1 MPQLYHDV
9 LFCSTFLIVLISI
22 IKIGGGRLQ
31 ADRDALNR
39 IIVGLGLLTGFSVV
53 QLLGHQGAFDGVPY
67 LQEESGRKILEAV
80 VITAGLAFTLIGVS
94 GLLPSLARGR
104 RLRRQTT
111 KRYFGLK
118 MILPAVS
125 GGKTLDESFDLVMN
139 HLATYLEMPRWAAF
153 KYAAKQELLVLTGSV
168 GFPEKQP
175 RHLRTISIK
184 ETELRQALLRF
195 QAIARPVAPVGEG
208 ETPGPRLVVPVAHGG
223 RLYGALFSWGEVSVD
238 DDLLDVLTLLGDV
251 LGRQAQMLVMKTNAD
266 YYRHRHIVAARV
278 GELCT
283 QASAIGD
290 ILVELFQVFREV
302 SSAEFCSIAIID
314 TSGENMVRYTI
325 GSGGRVLLEK
335 GVNRSIRCGST
346 HRIVRDGQP
355 AIEAEVDFEGNHSPD
370 DGLFLSCGMH
380 ARLACPVIVGRRV
393 AAVIMLGHTAPN
405 HFRPTH
411 LERIKDIAALMAGV
425 IQREQLSR
433 TLEVRE
439 DQMLRLQMMERELA
453 AADSAAAVF
462 DHACQLLT
470 QRMKCTVARIS
481 LVDREGRNL
490 YSQACRTIRDTGHD
504 LKEKATLPVSL
515 LPWHKMAIETRKPML
530 INREDPQSQ
539 MPPQETTAT
548 LLPDIRSAIL
558 VPIVLEDAV
567 CGIISIGEARNW
579 NRRPF
584 GASDLIFA
592 RDVAAKSAVVLRMKK
607 LEREATR
614 NREAVRPDPETGW
627 GRLGEL
633 TTRIKSP
640 VTSIIGAVELLKLK
654 GDVADDRTRYQGLI
668 LKAADRIATL
678 AEEYAAESAPAEERE
693 TEETAVLS

>member
-9 LFCSTFLIVLISI
+9 LFCSTFLIVLISL

-31 ADRDALNR
+31 ADRDAFNR
-39 IIVGLGLLTGFSVV
+39 IIVGLGLLTGFAVV
-53 QLLGHQGAFDGVPY
+53 QLLGHQGAFNGVPY
-67 LQEESGRKILEAV
+67 LQEESGRKILEAI
-80 VITAGLAFTLIGVS
+80 VITAGLAFTLVGVA
-94 GLLPSLARGR
+94 GLLPSLSRGR
-104 RLRRQTT
+104 QLRRQTS

-139 HLATYLEMPRWAAF
+139 HLATYLGMPRWAAF
-153 KYAAKQELLVLTGSV
+153 KYSAKRELLVLTGSV

-184 ETELRQALLRF
+184 ETELKQELFRF
-195 QAIARPVAPVGEG
+195 QAFARPVEPTGDG
-208 ETPGPRLVVPVAHGG
+208 ETPGPRLVVPVTHGG
-223 RLYGALFSWGEVSVD
+223 RLYGALFSWGDMAVD

-251 LGRQAQMLVMKTNAD
+251 LGRQAQILVLKTNGE
-266 YYRHRHIVAARV
+266 YYRNRHVVASRV
-278 GELCT
+278 GELCN

-302 SSAEFCSIAIID
+302 TAAEFCSIAVVD

-325 GSGGRVLLEK
+325 GSAGRVLLEK
-335 GVNRSIRCGST
+335 GVNRSIRCGTT
-346 HRIVRDGQP
+346 HRVAHEGQSLV
-355 AIEAEVDFEGNHSPD
+355 EADVDFEGNHGPD

-380 ARLACPVIVGRRV
+380 ARLACPVTVGHRV
-393 AAVIMLGHTAPN
+393 AAVIMLGHTSPN
-405 HFRPTH
+405 HFRPFH

-433 TLEVRE
+433 ALETRE

-453 AADSAAAVF
+453 AAGSAGDVF
-462 DHACQLLT
+462 ENACLLLT
-470 QRMKCTVARIS
+470 RRMKCTVARIS
-481 LVDREGRNL
+481 LVNRDGRNL
-490 YSQACRTIRDTGHD
+490 ISQACRTIRDTGHD
-504 LKEKATLPVSL
+504 LKEKATLPISL

-530 INREDPQSQ
+530 INGEDPQSQ

-548 LLPDIRSAIL
+548 LLPDVRSAIL
-558 VPIVLEDAV
+558 VPIVLDDAV
-567 CGIISIGEARNW
+567 RGIISIGEARNW

-592 RDVAAKSAVVLRMKK
+592 RDVAAKCAVILRMKK
-607 LEREATR
+607 LEREAVR
-614 NREAVRPDPETGW
+614 SRDAVRPDDESGW
-627 GRLGEL
+627 GRLSEL
-633 TTRIKSP
+633 TTRLKSP
-640 VTSIIGAVELLKLK
+640 VTSIIGAVELLNLK
-654 GDVADDRTRYQGLI
+654 GEGENDRTRYQGLI

-678 AEEYAAESAPAEERE
+678 AEEF
-693 TEETAVLS
+693 TAVPESTETQEAEDPVVH